1 MTPPASSHAEPERLP
16 HGTVVLT
23 VQHDDMMR
31 CDISPTT
38 KEIDTLIA
46 RQSRGGALMHK
57 IYFEFHG
64 FEADDRYPREIPE
77 VREWFRR
84 LEQRYPF
91 LLYLLSSY
99 RNQIREF
106 AAMFIPYR
114 MEGKGLAFE
123 EDPLER
129 YLKEK
134 LHKSISYARA
144 IGVNPEQSV
153 RTIIDQLAPGH
164 PLPPNL

>member
-1 MTPPASSHAEPERLP
+1 MAPVPAANGNPGEMP
-16 HGTVVLT
+16 HGVIVLT
-23 VQHDDMMR
+23 VKRRDMMR
-31 CDISPTT
+31 CDISPITT
-38 KEIDTLIA
+38 EIDGLIA

-57 IYFEFHG
+57 IYLEFQG
-64 FEADDRYPREIPE
+64 FEGDDRYPREIPE

-91 LLYLLSSY
+91 LLYLLSSH

-106 AAMFIPYR
+106 AAMFVPYN
-114 MEGKGLAFE
+114 MEGRELVFE
-123 EDPLER
+123 REPLER

-134 LHKSISYARA
+134 LSKSVSYARA
-144 IGVNPEQSV
+144 IGVDPRVSV
-153 RTIIDQLAPGH
+153 MKIIDQLAPGH